1 MRLGNL
7 SNSVK
12 IYENI
17 DKDHKYQIYEEY
29 IENDTYITYRPQPN
43 YIYSCTYKNNPLK
56 DQIALTYIA
65 PILLRK
71 VKKVLILGAGAG
83 ENIRQLR
90 VINKELDITA
100 IDINP
105 EVFEI
110 ACKFFDVEK
119 SKNIHLIVFDAM
131 EFLIQTKDIYDCII
145 VDVYKGDSIPYNCL
159 TKEFFELIYTHLSSE
174 GMLFMNTN
182 FTGKF
187 EKFEKRDNV
196 LWDLQSTIYAAGFQ
210 SMYRNDI
217 NNSDK
222 LIIYGHNSN
231 YYNLPFKVL
240 ENYYNKS
247 YYDENKYLYLQTNL
261 NKYKYEIFSV
271 YVEVSDWD
279 YYNKMKFNTKDE
291 YYNHILKLK
300 NKSMYDTNV
309 LVNKDDKI
317 LIIQTCSTK
326 KEYSNYENKFLLIIA
341 KRV

>member
-1 MRLGNL
+1 MKNTNKHYIIIILLVMLIVSILAFYIYKYNNTLKSKIINSNTIEVNYEINKIDYEEELNKVRNKYNNNDIVGIL
-7 SNSVK
+7 SNS
-12 IYENI
+12 
-17 DKDHKYQIYEEY
+17 D
-29 IENDTYITYRPQPN
+29 DTLN
-43 YIYSCTYKNNPLK
+43 
-56 DQIALTYIA
+56 
-65 PILLRK
+65 
-71 VKKVLILGAGAG
+71 
-83 ENIRQLR
+83 
-90 VINKELDITA
+90 
-100 IDINP
+100 
-105 EVFEI
+105 EI
-110 ACKFFDVEK
+110 V
-119 SKNIHLIVFDAM
+119 M
-131 EFLIQTKDIYDCII
+131 
-145 VDVYKGDSIPYNCL
+145 
-159 TKEFFELIYTHLSSE
+159 
-174 GMLFMNTN
+174 
-182 FTGKF
+182 
-187 EKFEKRDNV
+187 
-196 LWDLQSTIYAAGFQ
+196 QSTDNDYYLEHTVYHESNWRGQTFLD
-210 SMYRNDI
+210 YRNDI

-309 LVNKDDKI
+309 LVNEDDKI

>member
-1 MRLGNL
+1 MKNTNKHYIIIILLVMLIVSILTFYIYKYNNTLKSKIINSNTIEVDYEINKIDYEEELNKVRNKYNNNDIVGIL
-7 SNSVK
+7 SNS
-12 IYENI
+12 
-17 DKDHKYQIYEEY
+17 D
-29 IENDTYITYRPQPN
+29 DTLN
-43 YIYSCTYKNNPLK
+43 
-56 DQIALTYIA
+56 
-65 PILLRK
+65 
-71 VKKVLILGAGAG
+71 
-83 ENIRQLR
+83 
-90 VINKELDITA
+90 
-100 IDINP
+100 
-105 EVFEI
+105 EI
-110 ACKFFDVEK
+110 V
-119 SKNIHLIVFDAM
+119 M
-131 EFLIQTKDIYDCII
+131 
-145 VDVYKGDSIPYNCL
+145 
-159 TKEFFELIYTHLSSE
+159 
-174 GMLFMNTN
+174 
-182 FTGKF
+182 
-187 EKFEKRDNV
+187 
-196 LWDLQSTIYAAGFQ
+196 QSTDNDYYLEHTVYHESNWRGQTFLD
-210 SMYRNDI
+210 YRNDI

-309 LVNKDDKI
+309 LVNEDDKI

>member
-1 MRLGNL
+1 MKNTNKHYIIIILLVMLIVSILTFNIYKYNNTLKSKIINSNTIEVNYEINKIDYEEELNKVRNKYNNNDIVGIL
-7 SNSVK
+7 SNS
-12 IYENI
+12 
-17 DKDHKYQIYEEY
+17 D
-29 IENDTYITYRPQPN
+29 DTLN
-43 YIYSCTYKNNPLK
+43 
-56 DQIALTYIA
+56 
-65 PILLRK
+65 
-71 VKKVLILGAGAG
+71 
-83 ENIRQLR
+83 
-90 VINKELDITA
+90 
-100 IDINP
+100 
-105 EVFEI
+105 EI
-110 ACKFFDVEK
+110 V
-119 SKNIHLIVFDAM
+119 M
-131 EFLIQTKDIYDCII
+131 
-145 VDVYKGDSIPYNCL
+145 
-159 TKEFFELIYTHLSSE
+159 
-174 GMLFMNTN
+174 
-182 FTGKF
+182 
-187 EKFEKRDNV
+187 
-196 LWDLQSTIYAAGFQ
+196 QSTDNDYYLEHTVYHESNWRGQTFLD
-210 SMYRNDI
+210 YRNDI

-222 LIIYGHNSN
+222 LTICGHNSN

-309 LVNKDDKI
+309 SVNEDDKI

>member
-1 MRLGNL
+1 MKNTNKHYIIIILLVMLIVSILTFNIYKYNNTLKSKIINSNTIEVNYEINKIDYEEELNKVRNKYNNNDIVGIL
-7 SNSVK
+7 SNS
-12 IYENI
+12 
-17 DKDHKYQIYEEY
+17 D
-29 IENDTYITYRPQPN
+29 DTLN
-43 YIYSCTYKNNPLK
+43 
-56 DQIALTYIA
+56 
-65 PILLRK
+65 
-71 VKKVLILGAGAG
+71 
-83 ENIRQLR
+83 
-90 VINKELDITA
+90 
-100 IDINP
+100 
-105 EVFEI
+105 EI
-110 ACKFFDVEK
+110 V
-119 SKNIHLIVFDAM
+119 M
-131 EFLIQTKDIYDCII
+131 
-145 VDVYKGDSIPYNCL
+145 
-159 TKEFFELIYTHLSSE
+159 
-174 GMLFMNTN
+174 
-182 FTGKF
+182 
-187 EKFEKRDNV
+187 
-196 LWDLQSTIYAAGFQ
+196 QSTDNDYYLEHTVYHESNWRGQTFLD
-210 SMYRNDI
+210 YRNDI

-271 YVEVSDWD
+271 YVEVSDWE

-309 LVNKDDKI
+309 SVNEDDKI

>member
-1 MRLGNL
+1 MKNTNKHYIIIILLVMLIVSLLTFNLYKYNNTLKSKIINSNTIEVNYEINKIDYEEELNKVRNKYNNNDIVGIL
-7 SNSVK
+7 SNS
-12 IYENI
+12 
-17 DKDHKYQIYEEY
+17 D
-29 IENDTYITYRPQPN
+29 DTLN
-43 YIYSCTYKNNPLK
+43 
-56 DQIALTYIA
+56 
-65 PILLRK
+65 
-71 VKKVLILGAGAG
+71 
-83 ENIRQLR
+83 
-90 VINKELDITA
+90 
-100 IDINP
+100 
-105 EVFEI
+105 EI
-110 ACKFFDVEK
+110 V
-119 SKNIHLIVFDAM
+119 M
-131 EFLIQTKDIYDCII
+131 
-145 VDVYKGDSIPYNCL
+145 
-159 TKEFFELIYTHLSSE
+159 
-174 GMLFMNTN
+174 
-182 FTGKF
+182 
-187 EKFEKRDNV
+187 
-196 LWDLQSTIYAAGFQ
+196 QSTDNDYYLEHTVYHESNWRGQTFLD
-210 SMYRNDI
+210 YRNDI

-222 LIIYGHNSN
+222 WIIYGHNSN

-309 LVNKDDKI
+309 SVNEDDKI

>member
-1 MRLGNL
+1 MKNTNKHYIIIILLVMLIVSILAFYIYKYNNTLKSKIINSNTIEVNYEINKIDYEEELNKARNKYNNNDIVGIL
-7 SNSVK
+7 SNS
-12 IYENI
+12 
-17 DKDHKYQIYEEY
+17 D
-29 IENDTYITYRPQPN
+29 DTLN
-43 YIYSCTYKNNPLK
+43 
-56 DQIALTYIA
+56 
-65 PILLRK
+65 
-71 VKKVLILGAGAG
+71 
-83 ENIRQLR
+83 
-90 VINKELDITA
+90 
-100 IDINP
+100 
-105 EVFEI
+105 EI
-110 ACKFFDVEK
+110 V
-119 SKNIHLIVFDAM
+119 M
-131 EFLIQTKDIYDCII
+131 
-145 VDVYKGDSIPYNCL
+145 
-159 TKEFFELIYTHLSSE
+159 
-174 GMLFMNTN
+174 
-182 FTGKF
+182 
-187 EKFEKRDNV
+187 
-196 LWDLQSTIYAAGFQ
+196 QSTDNDYYLEHTVYHESNWRGQTFLD
-210 SMYRNDI
+210 YRNDI

-309 LVNKDDKI
+309 LVNEDDKI

>member
-1 MRLGNL
+1 MKNTNKHYIIIILLVMLIVSILAFYIYKYNNTLKSKIINSNTIEVNYEINKIDYEEELNKARNKYNNNDIVGIL
-7 SNSVK
+7 SNS
-12 IYENI
+12 
-17 DKDHKYQIYEEY
+17 D
-29 IENDTYITYRPQPN
+29 DTLN
-43 YIYSCTYKNNPLK
+43 
-56 DQIALTYIA
+56 
-65 PILLRK
+65 
-71 VKKVLILGAGAG
+71 
-83 ENIRQLR
+83 
-90 VINKELDITA
+90 
-100 IDINP
+100 
-105 EVFEI
+105 EI
-110 ACKFFDVEK
+110 V
-119 SKNIHLIVFDAM
+119 M
-131 EFLIQTKDIYDCII
+131 
-145 VDVYKGDSIPYNCL
+145 
-159 TKEFFELIYTHLSSE
+159 
-174 GMLFMNTN
+174 
-182 FTGKF
+182 
-187 EKFEKRDNV
+187 
-196 LWDLQSTIYAAGFQ
+196 QSTDNDYYLEHTIYHESNWRGQTFLD
-210 SMYRNDI
+210 YRNDI

>member
-1 MRLGNL
+1 MKNTNKHYIIIILLVMLIVSILTFNIYKYNNTLKSKIINSNTIEVNYEINKIDYEEELNKVRNKYNNNDIVGIL
-7 SNSVK
+7 SNS
-12 IYENI
+12 
-17 DKDHKYQIYEEY
+17 D
-29 IENDTYITYRPQPN
+29 DTLN
-43 YIYSCTYKNNPLK
+43 
-56 DQIALTYIA
+56 
-65 PILLRK
+65 
-71 VKKVLILGAGAG
+71 
-83 ENIRQLR
+83 
-90 VINKELDITA
+90 
-100 IDINP
+100 
-105 EVFEI
+105 EI
-110 ACKFFDVEK
+110 V
-119 SKNIHLIVFDAM
+119 M
-131 EFLIQTKDIYDCII
+131 
-145 VDVYKGDSIPYNCL
+145 
-159 TKEFFELIYTHLSSE
+159 
-174 GMLFMNTN
+174 
-182 FTGKF
+182 
-187 EKFEKRDNV
+187 
-196 LWDLQSTIYAAGFQ
+196 QSTDNDYYLEHTVYHESNWRGQTFLD
-210 SMYRNDI
+210 YRNDI

-309 LVNKDDKI
+309 SVNKDDKI

>member
-1 MRLGNL
+1 MKNTNKHYIIIILLVMLIVSILTFYIYKYNNTLKSKIINSNTIEVNYEINKIDYEEELNKARNKYNNNDIVGIL
-7 SNSVK
+7 SNS
-12 IYENI
+12 
-17 DKDHKYQIYEEY
+17 D
-29 IENDTYITYRPQPN
+29 DTLN
-43 YIYSCTYKNNPLK
+43 
-56 DQIALTYIA
+56 
-65 PILLRK
+65 
-71 VKKVLILGAGAG
+71 
-83 ENIRQLR
+83 
-90 VINKELDITA
+90 
-100 IDINP
+100 
-105 EVFEI
+105 EI
-110 ACKFFDVEK
+110 V
-119 SKNIHLIVFDAM
+119 M
-131 EFLIQTKDIYDCII
+131 
-145 VDVYKGDSIPYNCL
+145 
-159 TKEFFELIYTHLSSE
+159 
-174 GMLFMNTN
+174 
-182 FTGKF
+182 
-187 EKFEKRDNV
+187 
-196 LWDLQSTIYAAGFQ
+196 QSTDNDYYLEHTVYHESNWRGQTFLD
-210 SMYRNDI
+210 YRNDI

>member
-1 MRLGNL
+1 MKNINKHYIIIILLVMLIVSILTFNIYKYNNTLKSKIINSNTIEVNYEINKIDYEEELNKARNKYNNNDIVGIL
-7 SNSVK
+7 SNS
-12 IYENI
+12 
-17 DKDHKYQIYEEY
+17 D
-29 IENDTYITYRPQPN
+29 DTLN
-43 YIYSCTYKNNPLK
+43 
-56 DQIALTYIA
+56 
-65 PILLRK
+65 
-71 VKKVLILGAGAG
+71 
-83 ENIRQLR
+83 
-90 VINKELDITA
+90 
-100 IDINP
+100 
-105 EVFEI
+105 EI
-110 ACKFFDVEK
+110 V
-119 SKNIHLIVFDAM
+119 M
-131 EFLIQTKDIYDCII
+131 
-145 VDVYKGDSIPYNCL
+145 
-159 TKEFFELIYTHLSSE
+159 
-174 GMLFMNTN
+174 
-182 FTGKF
+182 
-187 EKFEKRDNV
+187 
-196 LWDLQSTIYAAGFQ
+196 QSTDNDYYLEHTVYHESNWRGQTFLD
-210 SMYRNDI
+210 YRNDI

-309 LVNKDDKI
+309 SVNEDDKI

>member
-1 MRLGNL
+1 MKNTNKHYIIIILLVMLIVSILTFYIYKYNNTLKSKIINSNTIEVNYEINKIDYEEELNKVRNKYNNNDIVGIL
-7 SNSVK
+7 SNS
-12 IYENI
+12 
-17 DKDHKYQIYEEY
+17 D
-29 IENDTYITYRPQPN
+29 DTLN
-43 YIYSCTYKNNPLK
+43 
-56 DQIALTYIA
+56 
-65 PILLRK
+65 
-71 VKKVLILGAGAG
+71 
-83 ENIRQLR
+83 
-90 VINKELDITA
+90 
-100 IDINP
+100 
-105 EVFEI
+105 EI
-110 ACKFFDVEK
+110 V
-119 SKNIHLIVFDAM
+119 M
-131 EFLIQTKDIYDCII
+131 
-145 VDVYKGDSIPYNCL
+145 
-159 TKEFFELIYTHLSSE
+159 
-174 GMLFMNTN
+174 
-182 FTGKF
+182 
-187 EKFEKRDNV
+187 
-196 LWDLQSTIYAAGFQ
+196 QSTDNDYYLEHTIYHESNWRGQTFLD
-210 SMYRNDI
+210 YRNDI

-309 LVNKDDKI
+309 LVNEDDKI

>member
-1 MRLGNL
+1 MKNTNKHYIIIILLVMLIVSILTFNIYKYNNTLKSKIINSNTIEVNYEINKIDYEEELNKVRNKYNNNDIVGIL
-7 SNSVK
+7 SNS
-12 IYENI
+12 
-17 DKDHKYQIYEEY
+17 D
-29 IENDTYITYRPQPN
+29 DTLN
-43 YIYSCTYKNNPLK
+43 
-56 DQIALTYIA
+56 
-65 PILLRK
+65 
-71 VKKVLILGAGAG
+71 
-83 ENIRQLR
+83 
-90 VINKELDITA
+90 
-100 IDINP
+100 
-105 EVFEI
+105 EI
-110 ACKFFDVEK
+110 V
-119 SKNIHLIVFDAM
+119 M
-131 EFLIQTKDIYDCII
+131 
-145 VDVYKGDSIPYNCL
+145 
-159 TKEFFELIYTHLSSE
+159 
-174 GMLFMNTN
+174 
-182 FTGKF
+182 
-187 EKFEKRDNV
+187 
-196 LWDLQSTIYAAGFQ
+196 QSTDNDYYLEHTVYHESNWRGQTFLD
-210 SMYRNDI
+210 YRNDI

-261 NKYKYEIFSV
+261 SKYKYEIFSV

-309 LVNKDDKI
+309 SVNEDDKI

>member
-1 MRLGNL
+1 MKNTNKHYIIIILLVMLIVSILTFNIYKYNNTLKSKIINSNTIEVNYEINKIDYEEELNKVRNKYNNNDIVGIL
-7 SNSVK
+7 SNS
-12 IYENI
+12 
-17 DKDHKYQIYEEY
+17 D
-29 IENDTYITYRPQPN
+29 DTLN
-43 YIYSCTYKNNPLK
+43 
-56 DQIALTYIA
+56 
-65 PILLRK
+65 
-71 VKKVLILGAGAG
+71 
-83 ENIRQLR
+83 
-90 VINKELDITA
+90 
-100 IDINP
+100 
-105 EVFEI
+105 EI
-110 ACKFFDVEK
+110 V
-119 SKNIHLIVFDAM
+119 M
-131 EFLIQTKDIYDCII
+131 
-145 VDVYKGDSIPYNCL
+145 
-159 TKEFFELIYTHLSSE
+159 
-174 GMLFMNTN
+174 
-182 FTGKF
+182 
-187 EKFEKRDNV
+187 
-196 LWDLQSTIYAAGFQ
+196 QSTDNDYYLEHTVYHESNWRGQTFLD
-210 SMYRNDI
+210 YRNDI

>member
-1 MRLGNL
+1 MKNTNKHYIIIILLVMLIVSILTFNIYKYNNTLKSKIINSNTIEVNYEINKIDYEEELNKVRNKYNNNDIVGIL
-7 SNSVK
+7 SNS
-12 IYENI
+12 
-17 DKDHKYQIYEEY
+17 D
-29 IENDTYITYRPQPN
+29 DTLN
-43 YIYSCTYKNNPLK
+43 
-56 DQIALTYIA
+56 
-65 PILLRK
+65 
-71 VKKVLILGAGAG
+71 
-83 ENIRQLR
+83 
-90 VINKELDITA
+90 
-100 IDINP
+100 
-105 EVFEI
+105 EI
-110 ACKFFDVEK
+110 V
-119 SKNIHLIVFDAM
+119 M
-131 EFLIQTKDIYDCII
+131 
-145 VDVYKGDSIPYNCL
+145 
-159 TKEFFELIYTHLSSE
+159 
-174 GMLFMNTN
+174 
-182 FTGKF
+182 
-187 EKFEKRDNV
+187 
-196 LWDLQSTIYAAGFQ
+196 QSTDNDYYLEHTVYHESNWRGQTFLD
-210 SMYRNDI
+210 YRNDI

-279 YYNKMKFNTKDE
+279 YYNKMKFNTKNE

>member
-1 MRLGNL
+1 MKNTNKHYIIIILLVMLIVSILTFNIYKYNNTLKSKIINSNAIEVNYEINKIDYEEELNKVRNKYNNNDIVGIL
-7 SNSVK
+7 SNS
-12 IYENI
+12 
-17 DKDHKYQIYEEY
+17 D
-29 IENDTYITYRPQPN
+29 DTLN
-43 YIYSCTYKNNPLK
+43 
-56 DQIALTYIA
+56 
-65 PILLRK
+65 
-71 VKKVLILGAGAG
+71 
-83 ENIRQLR
+83 
-90 VINKELDITA
+90 
-100 IDINP
+100 
-105 EVFEI
+105 EI
-110 ACKFFDVEK
+110 V
-119 SKNIHLIVFDAM
+119 M
-131 EFLIQTKDIYDCII
+131 
-145 VDVYKGDSIPYNCL
+145 
-159 TKEFFELIYTHLSSE
+159 
-174 GMLFMNTN
+174 
-182 FTGKF
+182 
-187 EKFEKRDNV
+187 
-196 LWDLQSTIYAAGFQ
+196 QSTDNDYYLEHTVYHESNWRGQTFLD
-210 SMYRNDI
+210 YRNDI

-279 YYNKMKFNTKDE
+279 YYNKMKFNTKNE

-309 LVNKDDKI
+309 SVNEDDKI

>member
-1 MRLGNL
+1 MKNTNKHYIIIILLVMLIVSILTFYIYKYNNTLKSKIINSNTIEVNYEINKIDYEEELNKVRNKYNNNDIVGIL
-7 SNSVK
+7 SNS
-12 IYENI
+12 
-17 DKDHKYQIYEEY
+17 D
-29 IENDTYITYRPQPN
+29 DTLN
-43 YIYSCTYKNNPLK
+43 
-56 DQIALTYIA
+56 
-65 PILLRK
+65 
-71 VKKVLILGAGAG
+71 
-83 ENIRQLR
+83 
-90 VINKELDITA
+90 
-100 IDINP
+100 
-105 EVFEI
+105 EI
-110 ACKFFDVEK
+110 V
-119 SKNIHLIVFDAM
+119 M
-131 EFLIQTKDIYDCII
+131 
-145 VDVYKGDSIPYNCL
+145 
-159 TKEFFELIYTHLSSE
+159 
-174 GMLFMNTN
+174 
-182 FTGKF
+182 
-187 EKFEKRDNV
+187 
-196 LWDLQSTIYAAGFQ
+196 QSTDNDYYLEHTVYHESNWRGQTFLD
-210 SMYRNDI
+210 YRNDI

-247 YYDENKYLYLQTNL
+247 YYDVNKYLYLQTNL

>member
-1 MRLGNL
+1 MKNTNKHYIIIILLVMLIVSILTFYIYKYNNTLKSKTINSNTIEVNYEINKIDYEEELNKVRNKYNNNDIVGVL
-7 SNSVK
+7 SNS
-12 IYENI
+12 
-17 DKDHKYQIYEEY
+17 D
-29 IENDTYITYRPQPN
+29 DTLN
-43 YIYSCTYKNNPLK
+43 
-56 DQIALTYIA
+56 
-65 PILLRK
+65 
-71 VKKVLILGAGAG
+71 
-83 ENIRQLR
+83 
-90 VINKELDITA
+90 
-100 IDINP
+100 
-105 EVFEI
+105 EI
-110 ACKFFDVEK
+110 V
-119 SKNIHLIVFDAM
+119 M
-131 EFLIQTKDIYDCII
+131 
-145 VDVYKGDSIPYNCL
+145 
-159 TKEFFELIYTHLSSE
+159 
-174 GMLFMNTN
+174 
-182 FTGKF
+182 
-187 EKFEKRDNV
+187 
-196 LWDLQSTIYAAGFQ
+196 QSTDNDYYLEHTVYHESNWRGQTFLD
-210 SMYRNDI
+210 YRNDI

-222 LIIYGHNSN
+222 LILYGHNSN

-309 LVNKDDKI
+309 LVNEDDKI